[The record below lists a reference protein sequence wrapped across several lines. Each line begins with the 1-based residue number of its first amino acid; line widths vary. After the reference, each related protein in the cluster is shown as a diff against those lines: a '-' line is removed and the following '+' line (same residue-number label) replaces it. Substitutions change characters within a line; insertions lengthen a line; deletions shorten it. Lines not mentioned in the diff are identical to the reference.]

1 MTRVGGA
8 VMTSPPRVRVGL
20 GVQSRRHRSQHRP
33 PAMID
38 RPSRVRTPRR
48 RTSMSFG
55 EISTASSGACSAVQS
70 RVGEAVREGLSMVAA
85 LVVVA
90 ADFSLT

>member
-20 GVQSRRHRSQHRP
+20 GAQSRRHRSQHRP

-48 RTSMSFG
+48 LTSMSFG
-55 EISTASSGACSAVQS
+55 EISTASSEVCSAVQS
-70 RVGEAVREGLSMVAA
+70 RVGEAVRGGLSMAVV
-85 LVVVA
+85 VVVA
-90 ADFSLT
+90 DFSPT

>member
-8 VMTSPPRVRVGL
+8 VMTSPPKVRVGL

-38 RPSRVRTPRR
+38 RPNRVRTPRR
-48 RTSMSFG
+48 LTSMSFG
-55 EISTASSGACSAVQS
+55 EISTASSAVCSAAQS
-70 RVGEAVREGLSMVAA
+70 QVGGAVRVGRSMV
-85 LVVVA
+85 VVVA
-90 ADFSLT
+90 DFNPT